1 MCGFRKHSYTRFMDG
16 NSKIFVGMYE
26 AELQFTLG
34 GGHLNK
40 KIFCGWVGISSRVAE
55 MKSSSQ
61 NNESFLVK
69 HDVHGNWQK
78 MTCDILVFFSS
89 NPKSQ
94 K

>member
-1 MCGFRKHSYTRFMDG
+1 MWFQKAFLHTFYGWQFQNFCR
-16 NSKIFVGMYE
+16 MYE

-40 KIFCGWVGISSRVAE
+40 KIFCGCVGISSRVAE

-78 MTCDILVFFSS
+78 MTSDILVFFSS